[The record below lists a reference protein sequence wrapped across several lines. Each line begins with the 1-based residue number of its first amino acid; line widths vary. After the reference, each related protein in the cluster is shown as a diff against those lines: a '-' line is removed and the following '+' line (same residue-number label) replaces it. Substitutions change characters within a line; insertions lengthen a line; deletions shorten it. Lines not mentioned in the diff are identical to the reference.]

1 MENTGQRPELV
12 SILNR
17 IYKVYAGLARK
28 DPIPYRI
35 FQDFEN
41 ISLRSLVNANCVR
54 CRKAREAS
62 VSWK

>member
-28 DPIPYRI
+28 GPIPNRM
-35 FQDFEN
+35 FQYFEN

>member
-28 DPIPYRI
+28 GPIPDRN

-41 ISLRSLVNANCVR
+41 ISLRSLVNANCMR